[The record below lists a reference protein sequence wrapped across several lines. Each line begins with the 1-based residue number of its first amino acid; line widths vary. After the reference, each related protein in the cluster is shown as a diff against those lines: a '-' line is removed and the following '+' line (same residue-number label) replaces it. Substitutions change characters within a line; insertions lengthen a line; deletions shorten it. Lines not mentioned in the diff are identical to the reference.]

1 VVRAILWLSA
11 CYKPPRSV
19 AFVGALPISG
29 AGKVL
34 KRELRYSTGTPAAGT
49 VTVRT
54 NRVELLE
61 THRAFDAPPKT
72 DAGKRTVAVPPH
84 ALPILAVHMG

>member
-1 VVRAILWLSA
+1 LSA
-11 CYKPPRSV
+11 RS
-19 AFVGALPISG
+19 ARGEIIALRPQD
-29 AGKVL
+29 VDL
-34 KRELRYSTGTPAAGT
+34 DAGT

-84 ALPILAVHMG
+84 ALPILAVHVG